1 MKKLMNNY
9 RLLAVA
15 AAVMVSTSFATVA
28 QASGGTNKAPFE
40 LKWIGNQDES
50 PVFKL
55 ALNNATAGEYSIVI
69 KDENNQVLYAEKL
82 KGSNLTRMYQLQNQG
97 TEDMDAKITFEV
109 TDRSTNT
116 TVVYKVSTLVQ
127 LQTTT
132 DVTIKQ

>member
-28 QASGGTNKAPFE
+28 QASSGTNKAPFE

-55 ALNNATAGEYSIVI
+55 ALNNATAGEFSIVI

-132 DVTIKQ
+132 NVTIKQ